1 LAERDTLN
9 VKVPGSIPG
18 GSIIFAGI
26 VQLEERSPCKRE
38 VAGSIPAFSIFG
50 RKMNNF
56 FTFSE
61 DEIHTILFALLQ
73 LNMNL
78 DQQNLIDK
86 IKDQIVNNKFKENV
100 RRAG

>member
-1 LAERDTLN
+1 MFYT
-9 VKVPGSIPG
+9 
-18 GSIIFAGI
+18 
-26 VQLEERSPCKRE
+26 
-38 VAGSIPAFSIFG
+38 
-50 RKMNNF
+50 
-56 FTFSE
+56 FTD

-86 IKDQIVNNKFKENV
+86 IKDQIVNNKFKDAI

>member
-1 LAERDTLN
+1 M
-9 VKVPGSIPG
+9 GH
-18 GSIIFAGI
+18 FGI
-26 VQLEERSPCKRE
+26 
-38 VAGSIPAFSIFG
+38 
-50 RKMNNF
+50 KMNNF

-86 IKDQIVNNKFKENV
+86 IKDQIFHNKLKENIV

>member
-1 LAERDTLN
+1 MQVLDE
-9 VKVPGSIPG
+9 
-18 GSIIFAGI
+18 
-26 VQLEERSPCKRE
+26 
-38 VAGSIPAFSIFG
+38 AFRTIMFYT
-50 RKMNNF
+50 
-56 FTFSE
+56 FTD

-86 IKDQIVNNKFKENV
+86 IKDQIVNNKFKDAI

>member
-1 LAERDTLN
+1 MQVLDE
-9 VKVPGSIPG
+9 
-18 GSIIFAGI
+18 
-26 VQLEERSPCKRE
+26 
-38 VAGSIPAFSIFG
+38 AFRTIMFYT
-50 RKMNNF
+50 
-56 FTFSE
+56 FTD

-86 IKDQIVNNKFKENV
+86 IKDQIVNNKFKDAT

>member
-1 LAERDTLN
+1 
-9 VKVPGSIPG
+9 
-18 GSIIFAGI
+18 
-26 VQLEERSPCKRE
+26 
-38 VAGSIPAFSIFG
+38 
-50 RKMNNF
+50 MNNF